1 MAINKISEDTIN
13 AILRKTAFRLPDN
26 PSEQGMKAADI
37 KKAFYQFID
46 DATASLCSEVNRIV
60 AEANDAIDNKDVTV
74 DTHTHAKDN
83 PHEVTKAQV
92 GLGNADNTSDMDKPI
107 STAQQTAIDLV
118 QASVNEHKEN
128 LENPHGVTKEQ
139 LGLGNVDNTADADK
153 PISTAQQAA
162 FDLKL
167 NKEDVANNL
176 TTDDETKAL
185 SAKQGKI
192 LNENIPTIYGYSIET
207 TYVAAD
213 GTLTIILKDKNSN
226 VLSTSTVDLP
236 LELLLA
242 SSGSYYNSGVLY
254 LKLANGSFI
263 SVDVS
268 DLVIAHSADNTTIE
282 MSQDGT
288 FSISADYKAKINDAY
303 NTKHS
308 HNNFSLL
315 ETYTETNDNLKD
327 AVNKKHEHSNKSILD
342 ATTAS
347 FTTAEKEAI
356 ANVKKQS
363 ATITIS
369 IDDWAGGTSCTKS
382 IPIVSETND
391 IFYTPDESSYSAF
404 TNAEIRATSQGSGT
418 LTFKCSTMP
427 QESITLHI
435 TALGG

>member
-1 MAINKISEDTIN
+1 M
-13 AILRKTAFRLPDN
+13 
-26 PSEQGMKAADI
+26 
-37 KKAFYQFID
+37 
-46 DATASLCSEVNRIV
+46 
-60 AEANDAIDNKDVTV
+60 
-74 DTHTHAKDN
+74 
-83 PHEVTKAQV
+83 
-92 GLGNADNTSDMDKPI
+92 
-107 STAQQTAIDLV
+107 
-118 QASVNEHKEN
+118 
-128 LENPHGVTKEQ
+128 
-139 LGLGNVDNTADADK
+139 
-153 PISTAQQAA
+153 
-162 FDLKL
+162 
-167 NKEDVANNL
+167 
-176 TTDDETKAL
+176 
-185 SAKQGKI
+185 
-192 LNENIPTIYGYSIET
+192 NENIPTIYGYSIET

-254 LKLANGSFI
+254 LKLANGSFL

-268 DLVIAHSADNTTIE
+268 DLVIAHSADNATIE
-282 MSQDGT
+282 MSEDGT
-288 FSISADYKAKINDAY
+288 FSISADYKARINDAY
-303 NTKHS
+303 NAKHS
-308 HNNFSLL
+308 HDNISLL
-315 ETYTETNDNLKD
+315 NTYTETNEDLQD

>member
-107 STAQQTAIDLV
+107 STAQQAAIDLV

-128 LENPHGVTKEQ
+128 LENPHSVTKEQ

-162 FDLKL
+162 LELKID
-167 NKEDVANNL
+167 KTSIANDCD
-176 TTDDETKAL
+176 TDDETKVL

-242 SSGSYYNSGVLY
+242 SSGSYYRSGVLY

-282 MSQDGT
+282 MSEDGT

-303 NTKHS
+303 NAKHS

-315 ETYTETNDNLKD
+315 ETYTETNDNLRD
-327 AVNKKHEHSNKSILD
+327 AVSKKHEHSNKSILD